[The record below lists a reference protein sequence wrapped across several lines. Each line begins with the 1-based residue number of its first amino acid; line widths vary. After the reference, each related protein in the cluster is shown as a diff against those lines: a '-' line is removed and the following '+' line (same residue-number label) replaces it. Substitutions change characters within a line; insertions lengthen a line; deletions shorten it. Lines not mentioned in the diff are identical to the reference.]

1 MASTSPQDAHVA
13 CVDAKREQ
21 ERAQARERVLSD
33 NLGKLSKMNTMLLI
47 ERDKLRDEVS
57 MLRRAIAPEH
67 LQAQI
72 AMLTYENEQLRQR
85 SLNVALY
92 EGEG

>member
-1 MASTSPQDAHVA
+1 MAF
-13 CVDAKREQ
+13 VDAKREK
-21 ERAQARERVLSD
+21 ERAQAQVRVLSD
-33 NLGKLSKMNTMLLI
+33 ELGKLSKMNTMLLI
-47 ERDKLRDEVS
+47 ERDRLRDEVS
-57 MLRRAIAPEH
+57 TLRRAIAPEH

>member
-1 MASTSPQDAHVA
+1 MASTSTQDAHMA
-13 CVDAKREQ
+13 FVDAKREK
-21 ERAQARERVLSD
+21 ERAQAQVRVLSD
-33 NLGKLSKMNTMLLI
+33 ELGKLSKMNTMLLI
-47 ERDKLRDEVS
+47 ERDRLRDEVS

-72 AMLTYENEQLRQR
+72 AMLTYENEQLRHR

>member
-1 MASTSPQDAHVA
+1 MAF
-13 CVDAKREQ
+13 VDAKREK
-21 ERAQARERVLSD
+21 ERAQAQVRVLSD
-33 NLGKLSKMNTMLLI
+33 ELGKLSKMNTMLLI

-72 AMLTYENEQLRQR
+72 AMLTYENEQLRHR
-85 SLNVALY
+85 NLTAALY
-92 EGEG
+92 GGEG

>member
-21 ERAQARERVLSD
+21 ERAQERERNLHEECNRLARRNVVLV
-33 NLGKLSKMNTMLLI
+33 I
-47 ERDKLRDEVS
+47 ECDRLRDEVS